1 MWIAVALFVA
11 CVVIVQD
18 TTLTTKVQEMATV
31 GSIPV
36 YSPADNW
43 PQYVE
48 QLKFHLQA
56 NGVESEKKRAT
67 FLTVI
72 GSATFKMLGSDAV
85 EAHSCVDNS
94 EIH

>member
-36 YSPADNW
+36 YSTADKW

-48 QLKFHLQA
+48 QPKFHLQA

-67 FLTVI
+67 FLPVI
-72 GSATFKMLGSDAV
+72 GSATFKMLGSLIV
-85 EAHSCVDNS
+85 LGGVCRPVV
-94 EIH
+94 